1 MTSGETVSEQS
12 CVRTGSALQTLELS
26 GRLTFGP
33 ESEKWYGEMR
43 SHIEQGCP
51 NFVFDL
57 RGVPD
62 MDSAGIGFLVT
73 CLTTVLRAGGRLY
86 LAAPSNRVLYSL
98 LITKLDT
105 VFPIFENV
113 DAAAADLREQRN
125 PSAPPWLL
133 RAG

>member
-1 MTSGETVSEQS
+1 MTSGETVSQQS
-12 CVRTGSALQTLELS
+12 CITTGSALRILELS

-33 ESEKWYGEMR
+33 ESEGWYEEMR
-43 SHIEQGCP
+43 LSIEQGCP

-57 RGVPD
+57 CGVPD

-86 LAAPSNRVLYSL
+86 LAAPSDRVLYSL
-98 LITKLDT
+98 LITKLDI

-113 DAAAADLREQRN
+113 EAAAADLREQRS